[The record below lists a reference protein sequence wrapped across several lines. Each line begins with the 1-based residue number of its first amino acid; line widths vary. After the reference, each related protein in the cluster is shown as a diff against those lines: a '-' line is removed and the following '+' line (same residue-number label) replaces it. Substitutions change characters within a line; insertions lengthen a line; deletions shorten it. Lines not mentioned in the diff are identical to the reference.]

1 MNKKVYVSNIE
12 YFKKHQNFDYK
23 NSYAYIMGKKNSID
37 IDKERMM
44 IKKIKKLFSKNEMKK
59 LLGITVISIIIS
71 LSEVVGLSTIVP
83 FMAIVT
89 NQSIISENKYFKLIY
104 NFFNFENT
112 KNFIFYFG
120 ITIIIIFLIKNILNI
135 FFNYILVSFS
145 RNSYYQFTC
154 KLMEN
159 YLKYPYQNFIKK
171 NSNDLMKNITTE
183 ANLLVILI
191 QNFLMMLSEICVVFF
206 IYLVMLYVDL
216 KITLFVTVF
225 MGINILLIKHL
236 ILNKTKKW
244 GIERSKAIEEY
255 YQIIGSTFGNYKFI
269 KLQSNDEK
277 IMNNFQN
284 SCNKYIKVDKKYMSS
299 QPVPRL
305 ILEFLGFSIVVV
317 LIIFSVMMY
326 DENGLAKIMPVIS
339 IFFIG
344 LYRILPSVNR
354 IITYYQT
361 ILFYRKSLDII
372 VDELESEVENIEN
385 QPIEFNRNIELE
397 NIYFEFE
404 KGKEVLKNINLNI
417 FKGEKLA
424 FVGESGSGKT
434 TLVDLITG
442 LYKPK
447 NGNVYLDTV
456 KLEDKNIGYWRQN
469 IGYIPQ
475 EVYLFDGTI
484 ADNVVFNREY
494 NEERLI
500 ESLKKSR
507 IWEFLK
513 KKEGIKTIVGD
524 RGIML
529 SGGQKQRIAI
539 ARALYDDPEV
549 LVLDEATSA
558 LDSETEEEIMK
569 EIYDVSKDRTLI
581 IVAHRLTTLKDCDR
595 IFVINNGEVE
605 RVVKSI
611 EEL

>member
-1 MNKKVYVSNIE
+1 ML
-12 YFKKHQNFDYK
+12 
-23 NSYAYIMGKKNSID
+23 
-37 IDKERMM
+37 
-44 IKKIKKLFSKNEMKK
+44 KKIRKLFSRNEIKK
-59 LLGITVISIIIS
+59 LLGITVFSIIIS
-71 LSEVVGLSTIVP
+71 LSEVVGLSTVVP
-83 FMAIVT
+83 FMAMVT
-89 NQSIISENKYFKLIY
+89 NQNIIFENKYLKLIY
-104 NFFNFENT
+104 NFFNFEST

-120 ITIIIIFLIKNILNI
+120 ITIVIIFLIKNILNI

-171 NSNDLMKNITTE
+171 NSNNLMKNITSE
-183 ANLLVILI
+183 ANMLVNLI
-191 QNFLMMLSEICVVFF
+191 QSLLMLISEICVVFF
-206 IYLVMLYVDL
+206 IYLVMLYVDF
-216 KITLFVTVF
+216 KITLFVTLF
-225 MGINILLIKHL
+225 MGVNILLIKHL

-244 GIERSKAIEEY
+244 GEERSKAIAEY

-299 QPVPRL
+299 QPIPRL

-317 LIIFSVMMY
+317 LIIFSVMIY
-326 DENGLAKIMPVIS
+326 DENGLAKIMPIIS

-361 ILFYRKSLDII
+361 ILFYRKSLDTI

-385 QPIEFNRNIELE
+385 NHIEFNKKIELKD
-397 NIYFEFE
+397 ICFEFE
-404 KGKEVLKNINLNI
+404 EGKEVLKNINLNI

-447 NGNVYLDTV
+447 NGSIYLDNI
-456 KLEDKNIGYWRQN
+456 KLEDKNIGYWRQS

-494 NEERLI
+494 NEEKLV
-500 ESLKKSR
+500 ESLRKAR

-558 LDSETEEEIMK
+558 LDNETEEEIMK

-595 IFVINNGEVE
+595 IFVINNGEIE
-605 RVVKSI
+605 RIVKSV

>member
-1 MNKKVYVSNIE
+1 ML
-12 YFKKHQNFDYK
+12 
-23 NSYAYIMGKKNSID
+23 
-37 IDKERMM
+37 
-44 IKKIKKLFSKNEMKK
+44 KKIKKLFTKNEMKK
-59 LLGITVISIIIS
+59 LLGIAIFSIIIS
-71 LSEVVGLSTIVP
+71 LNEVVGLSTIVP
-83 FMAIVT
+83 FMAMVT
-89 NQSIISENKYFKLIY
+89 NQNIIFENKYLKVIY
-104 NFFNFENT
+104 NFFNFEST

-145 RNSYYQFTC
+145 QNSYYQFTC

-159 YLKYPYQNFIKK
+159 YLKYPYQNFVKK

-191 QNFLMMLSEICVVFF
+191 QNFLMMLSEICVVIF

-225 MGINILLIKHL
+225 MGINILLIKYL

-244 GIERSKAIEEY
+244 GVERSKAIETY
-255 YQIIGSTFGNYKFI
+255 YQMIGSTFGNYKFI

-277 IMNNFQN
+277 IINNFKD
-284 SCNKYIKVDKKYMSS
+284 SCNNYIKVNKKYMSS
-299 QPVPRL
+299 QPIPRL
-305 ILEFLGFSIVVV
+305 ILEFLGFSIVVG

-326 DENGLAKIMPVIS
+326 DENGLAKIMPIIS

-354 IITYYQT
+354 IIMYYQA

-372 VDELESEVENIEN
+372 VDELESKVENIEKN
-385 QPIEFNRNIELE
+385 SIEFNKNIELK
-397 NIYFEFE
+397 NICFEFE

-417 FKGEKLA
+417 IKGEKVA

-447 NGNVYLDTV
+447 SGNIHLDDI
-456 KLEDKNIGYWRQN
+456 KLEDKNIGYWRQS

-494 NEERLI
+494 NEEKLI
-500 ESLKKSR
+500 ESLKKAR

-539 ARALYDDPEV
+539 ARALYDEPEV

-558 LDSETEEEIMK
+558 LDNETEEEIMK

-581 IVAHRLTTLKDCDR
+581 IVAHRLTTLKDCNR

-605 RVVKSI
+605 RIVKSV

>member
-1 MNKKVYVSNIE
+1 MLKKV
-12 YFKKHQNFDYK
+12 
-23 NSYAYIMGKKNSID
+23 
-37 IDKERMM
+37 
-44 IKKIKKLFSKNEMKK
+44 KKLFSKNELKK
-59 LLGITVISIIIS
+59 LLGITVFSIIIS
-71 LSEVVGLSTIVP
+71 LSEVVGLSTVVP

-89 NQSIISENKYFKLIY
+89 NQNIIFENKYLELIY
-104 NFFNFENT
+104 NFFSFESI
-112 KNFIFYFG
+112 KSFIFYFG
-120 ITIIIIFLIKNILNI
+120 IAIIIIFLIKNILNI

-159 YLKYPYQNFIKK
+159 YLKYPYQNFVKK

-216 KITLFVTVF
+216 KITLFITAF
-225 MGINILLIKHL
+225 MGINILLIKYL

-244 GIERSKAIEEY
+244 GTERSKAIEEY

-299 QPVPRL
+299 QPIPRL
-305 ILEFLGFSIVVV
+305 ILEFFGFSIVVV

-354 IITYYQT
+354 IIMYYQT
-361 ILFYRKSLDII
+361 ILFYRKSLDTV
-372 VDELESEVENIEN
+372 VDELESEIENIEN
-385 QPIEFNRNIELE
+385 QLIEFNKKIELKD
-397 NIYFEFE
+397 ICFEFE
-404 KGKEVLKNINLNI
+404 KGKEVLKNINLSI
-417 FKGEKLA
+417 FKGEKVA

-442 LYKPK
+442 LYKSK
-447 NGNVYLDTV
+447 NGNVYLDDT
-456 KLEDKNIGYWRQN
+456 KLEDKNIGYWRQS

-500 ESLKKSR
+500 GSLKKAR

-539 ARALYDDPEV
+539 ARALYDNPEV

-595 IFVINNGEVE
+595 IFVINNGEIE
-605 RVVKSI
+605 RIVKSV

>member
-1 MNKKVYVSNIE
+1 ML
-12 YFKKHQNFDYK
+12 
-23 NSYAYIMGKKNSID
+23 
-37 IDKERMM
+37 
-44 IKKIKKLFSKNEMKK
+44 KKIKKLFSKNEMKK
-59 LLGITVISIIIS
+59 LLGITVFSIIIS

-83 FMAIVT
+83 FMAMVT
-89 NQSIISENKYFKLIY
+89 NQNIIFENKYLKLIY
-104 NFFNFENT
+104 NFFSFEST

-120 ITIIIIFLIKNILNI
+120 TTIVIIFLIKNILNI

-206 IYLVMLYVDL
+206 IYLVMLYVDF
-216 KITLFVTVF
+216 KITLFVSIF
-225 MGINILLIKHL
+225 MGVNILLIKYL

-244 GIERSKAIEEY
+244 GVERSKAIEEY

-277 IMNNFQN
+277 IMNNFKI

-305 ILEFLGFSIVVV
+305 ILEFLGFSIVVI

-361 ILFYRKSLDII
+361 ILFYRKSLDTI

-385 QPIEFNRNIELE
+385 NHIEFNKKIELK
-397 NIYFEFE
+397 NICFEFE
-404 KGKEVLKNINLNI
+404 KGKEVLKNVNLSI
-417 FKGEKLA
+417 FKGEKVA

-434 TLVDLITG
+434 TLVDLLTG

-447 NGNVYLDTV
+447 NGNVYLDGI
-456 KLEDKNIGYWRQN
+456 KLEDKNIGYWRQS

-494 NEERLI
+494 NEEKLI
-500 ESLKKSR
+500 ESLKKAR

-513 KKEGIKTIVGD
+513 KKEGIETIVGD

-539 ARALYDDPEV
+539 ARALYDNPEV

-558 LDSETEEEIMK
+558 LDNETEEEIMK

-581 IVAHRLTTLKDCDR
+581 IIAHRLTTLKDCDR
-595 IFVINNGEVE
+595 IFVINNGGIE
-605 RVVKSI
+605 RIVKSV

>member
-1 MNKKVYVSNIE
+1 ML
-12 YFKKHQNFDYK
+12 
-23 NSYAYIMGKKNSID
+23 
-37 IDKERMM
+37 
-44 IKKIKKLFSKNEMKK
+44 KKIKKLFSKNK
-59 LLGITVISIIIS
+59 LKELLRITVFSIIIS

-83 FMAIVT
+83 FMAMVT
-89 NQSIISENKYFKLIY
+89 NQNIIFENKYLKVIY
-104 NFFNFENT
+104 SFFNFEST

-120 ITIIIIFLIKNILNI
+120 ITIVIIFLIKNILNI

-171 NSNDLMKNITTE
+171 NLNNLMKNITSE
-183 ANLLVILI
+183 ANMLVILI
-191 QNFLMMLSEICVVFF
+191 QNLLMLISEVCVVFF

-225 MGINILLIKHL
+225 MGMNIFLIKYL

-244 GIERSKAIEEY
+244 GVERSKAIEEY

-284 SCNKYIKVDKKYMSS
+284 SCNRYIKVDKKHMSS

-354 IITYYQT
+354 IIMYYQT
-361 ILFYRKSLDII
+361 ILFYRKSLDTI

-385 QPIEFNRNIELE
+385 NPIEFNKRIELKD
-397 NIYFEFE
+397 ICFEFE
-404 KGKEVLKNINLNI
+404 KGKEVLKNINLRI
-417 FKGEKLA
+417 FKGEKVA

-447 NGNVYLDTV
+447 NGNVYLDDT
-456 KLEDKNIGYWRQN
+456 KLEDKNIGYWRQS

-500 ESLKKSR
+500 ESLKKAR

-513 KKEGIKTIVGD
+513 RKEGIKTIVGD
-524 RGIML
+524 RGLML

-539 ARALYDDPEV
+539 ARALYDNPEV

-595 IFVINNGEVE
+595 IFVINNGEIE
-605 RVVKSI
+605 RIVKSV

>member
-1 MNKKVYVSNIE
+1 ML
-12 YFKKHQNFDYK
+12 
-23 NSYAYIMGKKNSID
+23 
-37 IDKERMM
+37 
-44 IKKIKKLFSKNEMKK
+44 KKIRKLFSKNEMRK
-59 LLGITVISIIIS
+59 LLGITVFSIIIS
-71 LSEVVGLSTIVP
+71 LSEVIGLSTIVP
-83 FMAIVT
+83 FMAMVT
-89 NQSIISENKYFKLIY
+89 NQNIIFENKYLKRIY
-104 NFFNFENT
+104 KFFDFENT

-120 ITIIIIFLIKNILNI
+120 ITIVIIFLIKNILNI
-135 FFNYILVSFS
+135 FFNYVLVSFT
-145 RNSYYQFTC
+145 RNNYYKFTNR
-154 KLMEN
+154 LMNN
-159 YLKYPYQNFIKK
+159 YLKYPYQNFVKK
-171 NSNDLMKNITTE
+171 NSNDLIKNITIE
-183 ANLLVILI
+183 ANWVVVLI
-191 QNFLMMLSEICVVFF
+191 QNCLMMVSEICVVIF
-206 IYLVMLYVDL
+206 IYIVMLYVDL
-216 KITLFVTVF
+216 KITLFVSIF
-225 MGINILLIKHL
+225 MGINILLIKYL
-236 ILNKTKKW
+236 LLNKAKKW
-244 GIERSKAIEEY
+244 GIDRCDATQEY

-269 KLQSNDEK
+269 KLQSNDK
-277 IMNNFQN
+277 RILNNFKT
-284 SCNKYIKVDKKYMSS
+284 SCNKYTEVDKKYMSS

-305 ILEFLGFSIVVV
+305 ILEFLGFSIVVI

-361 ILFYRKSLDII
+361 ILFYRKSLDTI

-385 QPIEFNRNIELE
+385 NHIEFNKKIELK
-397 NIYFEFE
+397 NICFEFE
-404 KGKEVLKNINLNI
+404 KGKEVLKNVNLSI
-417 FKGEKLA
+417 FKGEKVA

-434 TLVDLITG
+434 TLVDLLTG

-447 NGNVYLDTV
+447 NGNVYLDGI
-456 KLEDKNIGYWRQN
+456 KLEDKNIGYWRQS

-494 NEERLI
+494 NEEKLI
-500 ESLKKSR
+500 ESLKKAR

-513 KKEGIKTIVGD
+513 KKEGIETIVGD

-539 ARALYDDPEV
+539 ARALYDNPEV

-558 LDSETEEEIMK
+558 LDNETEEEIMK

-581 IVAHRLTTLKDCDR
+581 IIAHRLTTLKDCDR
-595 IFVINNGEVE
+595 IFVINNGGIE
-605 RVVKSI
+605 RIVKSV

>member
-1 MNKKVYVSNIE
+1 ML
-12 YFKKHQNFDYK
+12 
-23 NSYAYIMGKKNSID
+23 
-37 IDKERMM
+37 
-44 IKKIKKLFSKNEMKK
+44 KKIRKLFSRNEIKK
-59 LLGITVISIIIS
+59 LLGITVFSIIIS
-71 LSEVVGLSTIVP
+71 LSEVVGLSTVVP
-83 FMAIVT
+83 FMAMVT
-89 NQSIISENKYFKLIY
+89 NQNIIFENKYLKLIY
-104 NFFNFENT
+104 NFFNFEST

-120 ITIIIIFLIKNILNI
+120 ITIVIIFLIKNILNI

-171 NSNDLMKNITTE
+171 NSNNLMKNITSE
-183 ANLLVILI
+183 ANMLVNLI
-191 QNFLMMLSEICVVFF
+191 QSLLMLISEICVVFF

-216 KITLFVTVF
+216 KITLFVSIF
-225 MGINILLIKHL
+225 MGINILFIKYL

-244 GIERSKAIEEY
+244 GVERSKAIEEY

-299 QPVPRL
+299 QPIPRL
-305 ILEFLGFSIVVV
+305 ILEFFGFSIVVV

-354 IITYYQT
+354 IIMYYQT
-361 ILFYRKSLDII
+361 ILFYRKSLDTI

-385 QPIEFNRNIELE
+385 NHIEFNKKIELKD
-397 NIYFEFE
+397 ICFEFE
-404 KGKEVLKNINLNI
+404 EGKEVLKNINLNI

-447 NGNVYLDTV
+447 NGSIYLDNI
-456 KLEDKNIGYWRQN
+456 KLEDKNIGYWRQS

-494 NEERLI
+494 NEEKLV
-500 ESLKKSR
+500 ESLRKAR

-558 LDSETEEEIMK
+558 LDNETEEEIMK

-595 IFVINNGEVE
+595 IFVINNGEIE
-605 RVVKSI
+605 RIVKSV

>member
-1 MNKKVYVSNIE
+1 M
-12 YFKKHQNFDYK
+12 F
-23 NSYAYIMGKKNSID
+23 
-37 IDKERMM
+37 
-44 IKKIKKLFSKNEMKK
+44 KKIKKLFSKEEIKK
-59 LLGITVISIIIS
+59 LLGITVFSIIIS

-83 FMAIVT
+83 FMAMVT
-89 NQSIISENKYFKLIY
+89 NQNIIFENKYLKVIY
-104 NFFNFENT
+104 NFFNFEST

-120 ITIIIIFLIKNILNI
+120 ITIVIIFLIKNILNI
-135 FFNYILVSFS
+135 FFNYVLVSFT
-145 RNSYYQFTC
+145 RNNYYKFTNR
-154 KLMEN
+154 LMNN
-159 YLKYPYQNFIKK
+159 YLKYSYQNFVKK
-171 NSNDLMKNITTE
+171 NSNDLIKNITIE
-183 ANLLVILI
+183 ANWVVVLI
-191 QNFLMMLSEICVVFF
+191 QNCLMMVSEICVVVF
-206 IYLVMLYVDL
+206 IYIVMLYVDL
-216 KITLFVTVF
+216 KITLFVSIF
-225 MGINILLIKHL
+225 MGINILLIKYFL
-236 ILNKTKKW
+236 INKVKKW
-244 GIERSKAIEEY
+244 GKDRFDATQEY

-269 KLQSNDEK
+269 KLQSDDK
-277 IMNNFQN
+277 SILNNFKT
-284 SCNKYIKVDKKYMSS
+284 SCKKYTEVDKKYTFV

-339 IFFIG
+339 VFFIG

-354 IITYYQT
+354 IINYYQVVV
-361 ILFYRKSLDII
+361 FYKKSLDII
-372 VDELESEVENIEN
+372 AEELESEVENIEN
-385 QPIEFNRNIELE
+385 NPIELNKKIELK
-397 NIYFEFE
+397 NICFEFE
-404 KGKEVLKNINLNI
+404 EGKEVLKNINLNI
-417 FKGEKLA
+417 FKGEKVA

-447 NGNVYLDTV
+447 NGNIYLDNI
-456 KLEDKNIGYWRQN
+456 KLEDKNIGYWRQS

-500 ESLKKSR
+500 ESLKKAR

-595 IFVINNGEVE
+595 IFVINNGGIE
-605 RVVKSI
+605 RIVKSVK
-611 EEL
+611 EL

>member
-1 MNKKVYVSNIE
+1 MK
-12 YFKKHQNFDYK
+12 YK
-23 NSYAYIMGKKNSID
+23 LIKQL
-37 IDKERMM
+37 ER
-44 IKKIKKLFSKNEMKK
+44 LFSKKEIKK
-59 LLGITVISIIIS
+59 LLGITVFSIIIS
-71 LSEVVGLSTIVP
+71 LSEVVGLSIIVP
-83 FMAIVT
+83 FMAMVT
-89 NQSIISENKYFKLIY
+89 NQSIIFENRYLKLIY
-104 NFFNFENT
+104 NFFNFEST

-120 ITIIIIFLIKNILNI
+120 ITIVIIFIIKNVLNI

-145 RNSYYQFTC
+145 RNSYHQFTC
-154 KLMEN
+154 KLMKN

-191 QNFLMMLSEICVVFF
+191 QYFLMMLSEICVVFF
-206 IYLVMLYVDL
+206 IYLVMLYIDF

-225 MGINILLIKHL
+225 MGINILLIKYL
-236 ILNKTKKW
+236 VLNKTKKW
-244 GIERSKAIEEY
+244 GTERSKAIEEY

-354 IITYYQT
+354 CINYYQI
-361 ILFYRKSLDII
+361 ILFYRNSLNII
-372 VDELESEVENIEN
+372 VDELESEVENIEKN
-385 QPIEFNRNIELE
+385 PIEFNKNIELK
-397 NIYFEFE
+397 NICFEFE
-404 KGKEVLKNINLNI
+404 EGKEVLKNINLNI
-417 FKGEKLA
+417 FKGEKAA

-447 NGNVYLDTV
+447 NGNIYLDNI
-456 KLEDKNIGYWRQN
+456 KLEDKNIGYWRQS

-500 ESLKKSR
+500 ESLKKAR
-507 IWEFLK
+507 IWEFLN

-581 IVAHRLTTLKDCDR
+581 IIAHRLTTLKDCDR

-605 RVVKSI
+605 RIVKSV

>member
-1 MNKKVYVSNIE
+1 MHK
-12 YFKKHQNFDYK
+12 
-23 NSYAYIMGKKNSID
+23 
-37 IDKERMM
+37 R
-44 IKKIKKLFSKNEMKK
+44 IKKLFSKKEIKK
-59 LLGITVISIIIS
+59 LLGIIVFSIIIS

-83 FMAIVT
+83 FMAMVT
-89 NQSIISENKYFKLIY
+89 NQNIIFENRYLKLIY
-104 NFFNFENT
+104 NFFNFEST

-120 ITIIIIFLIKNILNI
+120 ITIVIIFLIKNLLNI

-159 YLKYPYQNFIKK
+159 YLKYPYQNFVKK
-171 NSNDLMKNITTE
+171 NSNNLMKNITSE
-183 ANLLVILI
+183 ANMLVNLI
-191 QNFLMMLSEICVVFF
+191 QSLLMLISEVCVVFF

-225 MGINILLIKHL
+225 MGINIFLIKYL

-244 GIERSKAIEEY
+244 GVERSKAIEEY

-269 KLQSNDEK
+269 KLQSDDEK
-277 IMNNFQN
+277 IMNNFQD

-317 LIIFSVMMY
+317 LIVFSVMMY

-354 IITYYQT
+354 IINNYQT
-361 ILFYRKSLDII
+361 ILFYRKSLDTV
-372 VDELESEVENIEN
+372 VDELESEIENIEN
-385 QPIEFNRNIELE
+385 NPIEFNKKIELK
-397 NIYFEFE
+397 NICFEFE
-404 KGKEVLKNINLNI
+404 KGKEVLRNISLNI
-417 FKGEKLA
+417 FKGEKVA

-447 NGNVYLDTV
+447 NGSMYLDNI
-456 KLEDKNIGYWRQN
+456 KLEDKNIGYWRQS

-484 ADNVVFNREY
+484 EDNVVFNREY
-494 NEERLI
+494 SEDKLI
-500 ESLKKSR
+500 ESLKKAR

-513 KKEGIKTIVGD
+513 RKEGIKTIVGD

-539 ARALYDDPEV
+539 ARALYDNPEV

-558 LDSETEEEIMK
+558 LDNETEEEIMK

-605 RVVKSI
+605 KVVKSI
-611 EEL
+611 EGL

>member
-1 MNKKVYVSNIE
+1 ML
-12 YFKKHQNFDYK
+12 
-23 NSYAYIMGKKNSID
+23 
-37 IDKERMM
+37 
-44 IKKIKKLFSKNEMKK
+44 KKIKKLFSKNEMKK
-59 LLGITVISIIIS
+59 LLGITIFSIIIS

-83 FMAIVT
+83 FMAMVT
-89 NQSIISENKYFKLIY
+89 NQNIIFENKYLKVIY
-104 NFFNFENT
+104 NFFNLESI

-120 ITIIIIFLIKNILNI
+120 ITIVIIFLIKNILNI

-145 RNSYYQFTC
+145 KNSYYQFTC

-225 MGINILLIKHL
+225 MGINIFLIKYL

-244 GIERSKAIEEY
+244 GVERSKAIEEY

-269 KLQSNDEK
+269 KLQSKDEK

-317 LIIFSVMMY
+317 LIIFSVIMY
-326 DENGLAKIMPVIS
+326 DENGLAKIMPIIS

-354 IITYYQT
+354 IITYYQG

-372 VDELESEVENIEN
+372 VDELENEVENIEN
-385 QPIEFNRNIELE
+385 NPIEFNKNIELKDVC
-397 NIYFEFE
+397 FEFE

-417 FKGEKLA
+417 FKGEKVA

-442 LYKPK
+442 LYKSK
-447 NGNVYLDTV
+447 NGNVYLDSI
-456 KLEDKNIGYWRQN
+456 KLEDKNIGYWRQS

-494 NEERLI
+494 NEEKLI
-500 ESLKKSR
+500 ESLKKAR
-507 IWEFLK
+507 IWKFLK

-539 ARALYDDPEV
+539 ARALYDNPKV

-558 LDSETEEEIMK
+558 LDNETEEEIMK
-569 EIYDVSKDRTLI
+569 EIYEASEDRTLI

-595 IFVINNGEVE
+595 IFVINNGGIE
-605 RVVKSI
+605 RIVKSVK
-611 EEL
+611 EL

>member
-1 MNKKVYVSNIE
+1 M
-12 YFKKHQNFDYK
+12 F
-23 NSYAYIMGKKNSID
+23 
-37 IDKERMM
+37 
-44 IKKIKKLFSKNEMKK
+44 KKIKKLFSKEEIKK
-59 LLGITVISIIIS
+59 LLGITVFSIIIS

-83 FMAIVT
+83 FMAMVT
-89 NQSIISENKYFKLIY
+89 NQNIIFENKYLKVIY
-104 NFFNFENT
+104 NFFNFEST

-120 ITIIIIFLIKNILNI
+120 ITIVIIFLIKNILNI
-135 FFNYILVSFS
+135 FFNYVLVSFT
-145 RNSYYQFTC
+145 RNNYYKFTNR
-154 KLMEN
+154 LMNN
-159 YLKYPYQNFIKK
+159 YLKYSYQNFVKK
-171 NSNDLMKNITTE
+171 NSNDLIKNITIE
-183 ANLLVILI
+183 ANWVVVLI
-191 QNFLMMLSEICVVFF
+191 QNCLMMVSEICVVVF
-206 IYLVMLYVDL
+206 IYIVMLYIDF
-216 KITLFVTVF
+216 KITLFVSIF
-225 MGINILLIKHL
+225 MGINILLIKYFL
-236 ILNKTKKW
+236 INKVKKW
-244 GIERSKAIEEY
+244 GKDRFDATQEY

-269 KLQSNDEK
+269 KLQSDDK
-277 IMNNFQN
+277 SILNNFKT
-284 SCNKYIKVDKKYMSS
+284 SCKKYTEVDKKYTFV

-339 IFFIG
+339 VFFIG

-354 IITYYQT
+354 IINYYQVVV
-361 ILFYRKSLDII
+361 FYKKSLDII
-372 VDELESEVENIEN
+372 AEELESEIENIEN
-385 QPIEFNRNIELE
+385 NPIEFNKKIELKD
-397 NIYFEFE
+397 ICFEFE

-417 FKGEKLA
+417 FKGEKVA

-447 NGNVYLDTV
+447 NGSIYLDNI
-456 KLEDKNIGYWRQN
+456 KLEDKNIGYWRQS

-494 NEERLI
+494 NEERLVN
-500 ESLKKSR
+500 SLKKAR

-539 ARALYDDPEV
+539 ARALYDNPEV

-558 LDSETEEEIMK
+558 LDNETEEEIMK

-595 IFVINNGEVE
+595 IFVISNGGIE
-605 RVVKSI
+605 RIVKSV

>member
-1 MNKKVYVSNIE
+1 MK
-12 YFKKHQNFDYK
+12 YK
-23 NSYAYIMGKKNSID
+23 LIKQL
-37 IDKERMM
+37 ER
-44 IKKIKKLFSKNEMKK
+44 LFSKKEIKK
-59 LLGITVISIIIS
+59 LLGITVFSIIIS
-71 LSEVVGLSTIVP
+71 LSEVVGLSIIVP
-83 FMAIVT
+83 FMAMVT
-89 NQSIISENKYFKLIY
+89 NQSIIFENRYLKLIY
-104 NFFNFENT
+104 NFFNFEST

-120 ITIIIIFLIKNILNI
+120 ITIVIIFIIKNVLNI

-145 RNSYYQFTC
+145 RNSYHQFTC
-154 KLMEN
+154 KLMKN

-191 QNFLMMLSEICVVFF
+191 QYFLMMLSEICVVFF
-206 IYLVMLYVDL
+206 IYLVMLYIDF

-397 NIYFEFE
+397 NICFEFE

-500 ESLKKSR
+500 ESLKKAR
-507 IWEFLK
+507 IWEFLN

-581 IVAHRLTTLKDCDR
+581 IIAHRLTTLKDCDR

-605 RVVKSI
+605 RIVKSV

>member
-1 MNKKVYVSNIE
+1 MLKK
-12 YFKKHQNFDYK
+12 
-23 NSYAYIMGKKNSID
+23 M
-37 IDKERMM
+37 
-44 IKKIKKLFSKNEMKK
+44 KKLFSKKEIKE
-59 LLGITVISIIIS
+59 LLGITIFSIIIS
-71 LSEVVGLSTIVP
+71 LSEVIGLSTIVP
-83 FMAIVT
+83 FMAMVT
-89 NQSIISENKYFKLIY
+89 NQSIIFENKYLKSIY
-104 NFFNFENT
+104 NFFNFGST

-120 ITIIIIFLIKNILNI
+120 IAIIIIFLIKNILNI

-145 RNSYYQFTC
+145 RNLYYQFTC
-154 KLMEN
+154 KLMKN

-206 IYLVMLYVDL
+206 IYLVMLYVDS

-225 MGINILLIKHL
+225 MGINILLIKYL

-244 GIERSKAIEEY
+244 GTERSKAIEEY

-284 SCNKYIKVDKKYMSS
+284 SCNRYIKVDKRYMSS

-317 LIIFSVMMY
+317 LIIFSVIMY

-354 IITYYQT
+354 SINYYQT
-361 ILFYRKSLDII
+361 ILFYRKSLDTI
-372 VDELESEVENIEN
+372 VDELEGEIENIEN
-385 QPIEFNRNIELE
+385 NFIEFNRNIELKD
-397 NIYFEFE
+397 IYFEFE
-404 KGKEVLKNINLNI
+404 EGKEVLKSINLNI
-417 FKGEKLA
+417 FKGEKVA

-447 NGNVYLDTV
+447 NGDVYLDDI
-456 KLEDKNIGYWRQN
+456 KLEDKNIGYWRQS

-494 NEERLI
+494 NEEKLI
-500 ESLKKSR
+500 ESLKKAR

-539 ARALYDDPEV
+539 ARALYDEPEV

-558 LDSETEEEIMK
+558 LDNETEEEIMK

-605 RVVKSI
+605 RIVKSV

>member
-1 MNKKVYVSNIE
+1 M
-12 YFKKHQNFDYK
+12 F
-23 NSYAYIMGKKNSID
+23 
-37 IDKERMM
+37 
-44 IKKIKKLFSKNEMKK
+44 KKIKKLFSKEEIKK
-59 LLGITVISIIIS
+59 LLGITVFSIIIS

-83 FMAIVT
+83 FMAMVT
-89 NQSIISENKYFKLIY
+89 NQNIIFENKYLKVIY
-104 NFFNFENT
+104 NFFNFEST

-120 ITIIIIFLIKNILNI
+120 ITIVIIFLIKNILNI
-135 FFNYILVSFS
+135 FFNYVLVSFT
-145 RNSYYQFTC
+145 RNNYYKFTNR
-154 KLMEN
+154 LMNN
-159 YLKYPYQNFIKK
+159 YLKYSYQNFVKK
-171 NSNDLMKNITTE
+171 NSNDLIKNITIE
-183 ANLLVILI
+183 ANWVVVLI
-191 QNFLMMLSEICVVFF
+191 QNCLMMVSEICVVVF
-206 IYLVMLYVDL
+206 IYIVMLYVDL
-216 KITLFVTVF
+216 KITLFVSIF
-225 MGINILLIKHL
+225 MGINILLIKYFL
-236 ILNKTKKW
+236 INKVKKW
-244 GIERSKAIEEY
+244 GKDRFDATQEY

-269 KLQSNDEK
+269 KLQSDDK
-277 IMNNFQN
+277 SILNNFKT
-284 SCNKYIKVDKKYMSS
+284 SCKKYTEVDKKYTFV

-339 IFFIG
+339 VFFIG

-354 IITYYQT
+354 IINYYQVVV
-361 ILFYRKSLDII
+361 FYKKSLDII
-372 VDELESEVENIEN
+372 AEELESEVENIEN
-385 QPIEFNRNIELE
+385 NPIELNKKIELK
-397 NIYFEFE
+397 NICFEFE
-404 KGKEVLKNINLNI
+404 EGKEVLKNINLNI
-417 FKGEKLA
+417 FKGEKVA

-447 NGNVYLDTV
+447 NGNIYLDNI
-456 KLEDKNIGYWRQN
+456 KLEDKNIGYWRQS

-500 ESLKKSR
+500 ESLKKAR
-507 IWEFLK
+507 IWEFLN

-595 IFVINNGEVE
+595 IFVINNGEIE
-605 RVVKSI
+605 RIVKSV

>member
-1 MNKKVYVSNIE
+1 MKYRLIKQLEKLFLKKE
-12 YFKKHQNFDYK
+12 
-23 NSYAYIMGKKNSID
+23 
-37 IDKERMM
+37 
-44 IKKIKKLFSKNEMKK
+44 IKKLF
-59 LLGITVISIIIS
+59 GITIFSIIIS

-83 FMAIVT
+83 FMAMVT
-89 NQSIISENKYFKLIY
+89 NQNIIFENGYLKLLY

-120 ITIIIIFLIKNILNI
+120 ITIVIIFLIKNILNI

-206 IYLVMLYVDL
+206 IYLVMLYVNF

-225 MGINILLIKHL
+225 MGINILLIKYL

-244 GIERSKAIEEY
+244 GVERSKAMEEY

-284 SCNKYIKVDKKYMSS
+284 SCNRYIKVDKKHMSS

-317 LIIFSVMMY
+317 LIIFSVIMY

-354 IITYYQT
+354 IITYYQG

-372 VDELESEVENIEN
+372 VDELENEVENIEN
-385 QPIEFNRNIELE
+385 NPIEFNKNIELKDVC
-397 NIYFEFE
+397 FEFE

-417 FKGEKLA
+417 FKGEKVA

-442 LYKPK
+442 LYKSK
-447 NGNVYLDTV
+447 NGNVYLDSI
-456 KLEDKNIGYWRQN
+456 KLEDKNIGYWRQS

-494 NEERLI
+494 NEEKLI
-500 ESLKKSR
+500 ESLKKAR
-507 IWEFLK
+507 IWKFLK

-539 ARALYDDPEV
+539 ARALYDNPEV

-558 LDSETEEEIMK
+558 LDNETEEEIMK
-569 EIYDVSKDRTLI
+569 EIYEASEDRTLI

-595 IFVINNGEVE
+595 IFVINNGGIE
-605 RVVKSI
+605 RIVKSVK
-611 EEL
+611 EL

>member
-1 MNKKVYVSNIE
+1 MLKK
-12 YFKKHQNFDYK
+12 
-23 NSYAYIMGKKNSID
+23 M
-37 IDKERMM
+37 
-44 IKKIKKLFSKNEMKK
+44 KKLFSKKEIKE
-59 LLGITVISIIIS
+59 LLGITIFSIIIS
-71 LSEVVGLSTIVP
+71 LSEVIGLSTIVP
-83 FMAIVT
+83 FMAMVT
-89 NQSIISENKYFKLIY
+89 NQSIIFENKYLKSIY
-104 NFFNFENT
+104 NFFNFGST

-120 ITIIIIFLIKNILNI
+120 IAIIIIFLIKNILNI

-145 RNSYYQFTC
+145 RNLYYQFTC
-154 KLMEN
+154 KLMKN

-206 IYLVMLYVDL
+206 IYLVMLYVDS

-225 MGINILLIKHL
+225 MGINILLIKYL

-244 GIERSKAIEEY
+244 GTERSKAIEEY

-269 KLQSNDEK
+269 KLQSNNEK

-284 SCNKYIKVDKKYMSS
+284 SCNKYIKVDKRYMSS

-317 LIIFSVMMY
+317 LIIFSVIMY

-354 IITYYQT
+354 SINYYQT
-361 ILFYRKSLDII
+361 ILFYRKSLDTI
-372 VDELESEVENIEN
+372 VDELEGEIENIEN
-385 QPIEFNRNIELE
+385 NFIEFNRNIELKD
-397 NIYFEFE
+397 IYFEFE
-404 KGKEVLKNINLNI
+404 EGKEVLKSINLNI
-417 FKGEKLA
+417 FKGEKVA

-447 NGNVYLDTV
+447 NGDVYLDDI
-456 KLEDKNIGYWRQN
+456 KLEDKNIGYWRQS

-494 NEERLI
+494 NEEKLI
-500 ESLKKSR
+500 ESLKKAR

-539 ARALYDDPEV
+539 ARALYDEPEV

-558 LDSETEEEIMK
+558 LDNETEEEIMK

-605 RVVKSI
+605 RIVKSV

>member
-1 MNKKVYVSNIE
+1 M
-12 YFKKHQNFDYK
+12 F
-23 NSYAYIMGKKNSID
+23 
-37 IDKERMM
+37 
-44 IKKIKKLFSKNEMKK
+44 KKIKKLFSKEEIKK
-59 LLGITVISIIIS
+59 LLGITVFSIIIS

-83 FMAIVT
+83 FMAMVT
-89 NQSIISENKYFKLIY
+89 NQNIIFENKYLKVIY
-104 NFFNFENT
+104 SFFNFEST

-120 ITIIIIFLIKNILNI
+120 ITIVIIFLIKNILNI
-135 FFNYILVSFS
+135 FFNYVLVSFT
-145 RNSYYQFTC
+145 RNNYYKFTNR
-154 KLMEN
+154 LMNN
-159 YLKYPYQNFIKK
+159 YLKYPYQNFVKK
-171 NSNDLMKNITTE
+171 NSNDLIKNITIE
-183 ANLLVILI
+183 ANWVVVLI
-191 QNFLMMLSEICVVFF
+191 QNCLMMVSEICVVIF
-206 IYLVMLYVDL
+206 IYIVMLYVDL
-216 KITLFVTVF
+216 KITLFVSIF
-225 MGINILLIKHL
+225 MGINILLIKYFL
-236 ILNKTKKW
+236 INKVKKW
-244 GIERSKAIEEY
+244 GKDRFDATQEY

-269 KLQSNDEK
+269 KLQSDDK
-277 IMNNFQN
+277 SILNNFKT
-284 SCNKYIKVDKKYMSS
+284 SCKKYTEVDKKYTFV

-305 ILEFLGFSIVVV
+305 ILEFLGFSIVVG

-339 IFFIG
+339 VFFIG
-344 LYRILPSVNR
+344 LYRILPSANR
-354 IITYYQT
+354 IINYYQT
-361 ILFYRKSLDII
+361 VVFYKKALDII
-372 VDELESEVENIEN
+372 AEELESEIENIEN
-385 QPIEFNRNIELE
+385 QPIEFNRNIELK
-397 NIYFEFE
+397 NICFEFE

-417 FKGEKLA
+417 FKGEKVA

-447 NGNVYLDTV
+447 NGDVYLDDI
-456 KLEDKNIGYWRQN
+456 KLEDKNIGYWRQS

-494 NEERLI
+494 NEEKLI
-500 ESLKKSR
+500 ESLRKAR

-539 ARALYDDPEV
+539 ARALYDNPEV

-581 IVAHRLTTLKDCDR
+581 IVAHRLTTLKGCNR
-595 IFVINNGEVE
+595 IFIISNGGIE
-605 RVVKSI
+605 RIVKSV

>member
-1 MNKKVYVSNIE
+1 ML
-12 YFKKHQNFDYK
+12 
-23 NSYAYIMGKKNSID
+23 
-37 IDKERMM
+37 
-44 IKKIKKLFSKNEMKK
+44 KKIKKLFTKNEMKK
-59 LLGITVISIIIS
+59 LLGITIFSIIIS

-83 FMAIVT
+83 FMAMVT
-89 NQSIISENKYFKLIY
+89 NQNIIFENKYLKLIY
-104 NFFNFENT
+104 NFFSFEST

-120 ITIIIIFLIKNILNI
+120 ITIVIIFLIKNILNI
-135 FFNYILVSFS
+135 FFNYVLVSFT
-145 RNSYYQFTC
+145 RNNYYKFTNR
-154 KLMEN
+154 LMNN
-159 YLKYPYQNFIKK
+159 YLKYPYQNFVKK

-206 IYLVMLYVDL
+206 TYLVMLYVDL

-244 GIERSKAIEEY
+244 GVERSKAIEEY

-269 KLQSNDEK
+269 KLQSNDET

-299 QPVPRL
+299 QSIPRL

-361 ILFYRKSLDII
+361 ILFYRKSLDTI

-385 QPIEFNRNIELE
+385 NLIEFNKKIKFKNIC
-397 NIYFEFE
+397 FEFE
-404 KGKEVLKNINLNI
+404 KEKEVLKNINLNI
-417 FKGEKLA
+417 FKGEKVA

-447 NGNVYLDTV
+447 NGDVYLDDI
-456 KLEDKNIGYWRQN
+456 KLEDKNIGYWRQS

-494 NEERLI
+494 DEERLI
-500 ESLKKSR
+500 ESLKKAR

-513 KKEGIKTIVGD
+513 RKEGIKTIVGD

-558 LDSETEEEIMK
+558 LDNETEEEIMK
-569 EIYDVSKDRTLI
+569 EIYDVSKGRTLI

-605 RVVKSI
+605 RIVKSV
-611 EEL
+611 EKL